1 MVRNAVDHGL
11 DADGRRAGKPPLG
24 TIRLRAHGVDE
35 KIVVEI
41 GDDGKGLMSKLIA
54 RALEKEIIEPD
65 HSLSDADAYRLIFAP
80 GFSTAAAVTSISGRG
95 VRMDVVTTR
104 NRIIGR

>member
-1 MVRNAVDHGL
+1 M
-11 DADGRRAGKPPLG
+11 
-24 TIRLRAHGVDE
+24 
-35 KIVVEI
+35 VEI
-41 GDDGKGLMSKLIA
+41 GDDGKGLDASKLIA

-95 VRMDVVTTR
+95 VGMDVVKREIESLGGEIVIETALGVGSTFKLVMPL
-104 NRIIGR
+104 IAQEA